1 MTSDVVLA
9 WTRNCL
15 VGNREREREKFKHK
29 VIVALGWWDGTC
41 SVYISSHSIVS
52 IKGKGEKMF

>member
-1 MTSDVVLA
+1 MWYWPGPGTA
-9 WTRNCL
+9 WWET
-15 VGNREREREKFKHK
+15 EREREKVKHK

-41 SVYISSHSIVS
+41 SGYISSHSIVS